1 MKDVTAL
8 VQVGVAT
15 SGAYDLNGFESVFA
29 FGAVTTGYDASAL
42 KVSESDDGTTFT
54 ELPAGSPAVVVR
66 FDGTDGKTA
75 KISYIGGSR
84 YIKIA
89 GVTPTAVLLMNPT
102 VAPVG
107 VTEAP
112 VTEVA
117 ASGGGGGGEQQ
128 GGGGTR
134 TASRTI
140 PSPAHEV
147 E

>member
-8 VQVGVAT
+8 VEVATAT
-15 SGAYDLNGFESVFA
+15 SGAYDLNGFESVLV
-29 FGAVTTGYDASAL
+29 FGAVTTGYDASAV
-42 KVSESDDGTTFT
+42 KISESDDGTTYT
-54 ELPAGSPAVVVR
+54 ELPAGSPAVIKR
-66 FDGTDGKTA
+66 FDGSDGKTA

-84 YIKIA
+84 YIKIT
-89 GVTPTAVLLMNPT
+89 GMTPTAVLLMNPT

-112 VTEVA
+112 ESTEA
-117 ASGGGGGGEQQ
+117 AGGGGGGG

-134 TASRTI
+134 SASHSI

-147 E
+147 A